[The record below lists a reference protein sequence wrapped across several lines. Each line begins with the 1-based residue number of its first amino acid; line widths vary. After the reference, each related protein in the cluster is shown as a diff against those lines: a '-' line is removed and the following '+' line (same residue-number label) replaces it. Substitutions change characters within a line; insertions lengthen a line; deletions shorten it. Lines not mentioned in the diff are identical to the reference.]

1 MKSEKKK
8 QAKQAL
14 RNALIKR
21 RDENILLKQL
31 GEIIHAEHKQI
42 YERQKEMMLPV
53 LQQYINSLMSLP
65 EPNSEH

>member
-14 RNALIKR
+14 RNALIER
-21 RDENILLKQL
+21 RDKNIFLKEL

-53 LQQYINSLMSLP
+53 LREYINSLMPLP
-65 EPNSEH
+65 ELPSQD